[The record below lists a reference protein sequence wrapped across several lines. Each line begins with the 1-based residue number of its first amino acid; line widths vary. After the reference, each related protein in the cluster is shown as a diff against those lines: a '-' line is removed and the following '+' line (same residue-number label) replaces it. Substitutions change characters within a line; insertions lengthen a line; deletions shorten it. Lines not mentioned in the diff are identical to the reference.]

1 MSSASSPQPPQLH
14 SIRSFE
20 SEGRRL
26 IYYGA
31 GVGLAVRNR
40 TSCDLVQTEDATF
53 ADGYMP
59 HFYCYLGSRGLV
71 WSHVLTDSLID
82 TDPSSH
88 LHHPRAP
95 RLPRSARNAFSLDVS
110 GFRIIYRR
118 LWTHA
123 LYGGCHGLGSDVCLS
138 AIIKG
143 FTAMASVATAVAL
156 PFIVPQIL
164 LMVHKAKESDQYLRF
179 LESGLSEREAAQGE
193 LRRINELLEARVQE
207 RTLELDKANQELR
220 ASEKQYRL
228 LFEGN
233 PMPMWVVDRDNCPPG
248 FLRSIKRPSGTTA
261 TLATNSSL

>member
-31 GVGLAVRNR
+31 GVGLVLTA
-40 TSCDLVQTEDATF
+40 LLATWSKLRMQVF

-71 WSHVLTDSLID
+71 WSHVLTDSLIGISYLAISI
-82 TDPSSH
+82 TLAHLVYRGRRAMPFHWMFLAFGLFIVACGLTHFMEVVTVWDPMY
-88 LHHPRAP
+88 
-95 RLPRSARNAFSLDVS
+95 V
-110 GFRIIYRR
+110 
-118 LWTHA
+118 
-123 LYGGCHGLGSDVCLS
+123 LS

-233 PMPMWVVDRDNCPPG
+233 PMPMWVVDRDNLR
-248 FLRSIKRPSGTTA
+248 FLAVNQAAIRHYGYSGDEDS
-261 TLATNSSL
+261 SSL